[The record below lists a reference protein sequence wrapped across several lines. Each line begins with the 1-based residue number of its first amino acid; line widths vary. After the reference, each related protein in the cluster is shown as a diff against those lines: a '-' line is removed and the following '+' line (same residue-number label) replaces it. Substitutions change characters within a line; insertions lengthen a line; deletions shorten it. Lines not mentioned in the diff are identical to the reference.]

1 MLNAVGEPV
10 PFAAYLAASRRVAGG
25 SAEVVA
31 APKDWL
37 VSRGAN
43 YWAGPDSLPLWLPPD
58 HGGFATRS
66 SAAARAAGLCT
77 RPWTDTLRDTLA
89 DERRRG
95 LGRERRAGMSPE
107 TGHRI
112 LAEYRVFR

>member
-1 MLNAVGEPV
+1 M
-10 PFAAYLAASRRVAGG
+10 PFAEYIEAARQLTGA

-31 APKDWL
+31 APEDWL

-43 YWAGPDSLPLWLPPD
+43 YWAGPDSLPLWLPPG
-58 HGGFATRS
+58 HEGFATRS
-66 SAAARAAGLCT
+66 SAAARDAGLLT
-77 RPWTDTLRDTLA
+77 RPWTDALRDTLA

-107 TGHRI
+107 TERRI
-112 LAEYRVFR
+112 LAECRALR